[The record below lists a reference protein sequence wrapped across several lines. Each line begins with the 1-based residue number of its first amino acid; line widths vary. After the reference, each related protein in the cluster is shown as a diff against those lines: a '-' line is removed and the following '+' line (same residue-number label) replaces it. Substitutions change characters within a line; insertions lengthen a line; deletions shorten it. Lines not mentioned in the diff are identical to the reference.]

1 LNHST
6 ENKNRRV
13 LVIDDNASIHD
24 DYRKI
29 LSPDTAGHFSLGVVE
44 LELFG
49 NPANEPERIQFEMDS
64 AYQGDEGVARVKE
77 AVEAK
82 RPYAMVFVD
91 MRMPPGWDGIKTAQ
105 EIWKIDSEI
114 QIVLCTAYL
123 AYSSDE
129 ISKKIGNT
137 ARMFILKK
145 PFDIGEALQ
154 LANEL
159 TQQWQLIHYDREKS
173 VSNIKITEETN
184 PYLPCLQLKKA

>member
-1 LNHST
+1 MDHLT
-6 ENKNRRV
+6 EIKNRRA
-13 LVIDDNASIHD
+13 LVIDDNGSIHD
-24 DYRKI
+24 DFRKI
-29 LSPDTAGHFSLGVVE
+29 LSPDTAARFSLGVVE
-44 LELFG
+44 RELFG
-49 NPANEPERIQFEMDS
+49 NPANEPEQIQFEIDS
-64 AYQGDEGVARVKE
+64 AYQGNEGVARVME
-77 AVEAK
+77 ALEAK

-105 EIWKIDSEI
+105 EIWKIDAEI

-145 PFDIGEALQ
+145 PFDIGEAFQ

-159 TQQWQLIHYDREKS
+159 TEQWQLIHYDGEKS
-173 VSNIKITEETN
+173 VTDTKITEETN
-184 PYLPCLQLKKA
+184 PYLPCL